1 MGQDGARPGSMERG
15 TFYKQSRYIAHLNE
29 NFYRIMDLGKFV
41 SYRVVEKL
49 FLATHLEQA
58 KGIPLIGMPFEI

>member
-29 NFYRIMDLGKFV
+29 NFYRIIASMQARVNPVYV
-41 SYRVVEKL
+41 S
-49 FLATHLEQA
+49 
-58 KGIPLIGMPFEI
+58 